1 MSLVL
6 RDIVEDT
13 KGVILP
19 IKYDEE
25 QGLWIPCPQLSWTHK
40 THFGCYWHG
49 VDGLLKMIIPHKWYR
64 INDPRCPNYVPKPF
78 KPVTVYPIYDPDG
91 VITEDALQNMRTQIS
106 NECATYGEEK
116 GQRKDLTQKLLLGK
130 TIIADVP
137 DELKISAESVQG
149 KPLAIFAVLGRHG
162 HGHRLIESEDDEMT
176 KVEFSC
182 KGIAGRTSVPVIDR
196 PRIYA
201 MYSKCHHTE
210 TITII

>member
-1 MSLVL
+1 MSFVL
-6 RDIVEDT
+6 QDIVEDT
-13 KGVILP
+13 EGVILP
-19 IKYDEE
+19 IRYDEE
-25 QGLWIPCPQLSWTHK
+25 QGLWVPCPRLSWTHK
-40 THFGCYWHG
+40 THFACYWYG

-64 INDPRCPNYVPKPF
+64 INNPHCPNYVPDPF

-106 NECATYGEEK
+106 NELERYGEEK
-116 GQRKDLTQKLLLGK
+116 GQRKDLTQRLLLGE
-130 TIIADVP
+130 TILADVP

-149 KPLAIFAVLGRHG
+149 EPLAIFAVLGSHSHG
-162 HGHRLIESEDDEMT
+162 HGHIGSEDDKT
-176 KVEFSC
+176 VEISG
-182 KGIAGRTSVPVIDR
+182 KGIAGRTTVPVTNR